1 MCTLKNKNV
10 QIFNAVIS
18 VEYFEVLIERLIL
31 SLLSMLMLMLMFV
44 FVLMLM
50 LILMMMLMLMLMW
63 MLMCYW

>member
-31 SLLSMLMLMLMFV
+31 SLLSPVTLATSS
-44 FVLMLM
+44 
-50 LILMMMLMLMLMW
+50 IRGLMMGKSYVYGNLS
-63 MLMCYW
+63 